1 MLEEMQPNSSSEWSD
16 LTWAE
21 QTYYL
26 AKYGY
31 TGTGALITDSSK
43 MLGQFAVPGSND
55 RLQRI
60 LEDSREN
67 VASHRSSNSL
77 IHTGPD
83 GSIIITNEGG
93 WVLPRSEQ
101 PDIYADLD
109 EQNLCHWGISQAT
122 WVPEAPYWAICSD
135 Y

>member
-1 MLEEMQPNSSSEWSD
+1 MPEEVQPNGSSEWGN

-21 QTYYL
+21 QTYYQ

-31 TGTGALITDSSK
+31 TGTDVLMTALSE
-43 MLGQFAVPGSND
+43 MFRQLGVPGSNV
-55 RLQRI
+55 RLERI
-60 LEDSREN
+60 LEDSRIN
-67 VASHRSSNSL
+67 VVSHRNSNTL

-83 GSIIITNEGG
+83 GSLLITNESG
-93 WVLPRSEQ
+93 WGLPYPEQ
-101 PDIYADLD
+101 SDIYAELD
-109 EQNLCHWGISQAT
+109 ERYMCHWEISQAT

>member
-1 MLEEMQPNSSSEWSD
+1 MPEEVQPNGSSEWGN

-21 QTYYL
+21 QTYYR

-31 TGTGALITDSSK
+31 TGTGVPITYSSNV
-43 MLGQFAVPGSND
+43 LGQLPVLGSND

-60 LEDSREN
+60 LEDSRVN
-67 VASHRSSNSL
+67 VDSRRNINAL

-83 GSIIITNEGG
+83 DSVVITNESG
-93 WVLPRSEQ
+93 WGLPHPEQ
-101 PDIYADLD
+101 SGIYMELD
-109 EQNLCHWGISQAT
+109 ERYMCHWEISQAT

>member
-1 MLEEMQPNSSSEWSD
+1 MSEEIQPNGPLEEDN

-21 QTYYL
+21 QTYYR

-31 TGTGALITDSSK
+31 TRAGVPMAASSE
-43 MLGQFAVPGSND
+43 MFRQLGVPGSNI

-60 LEDSREN
+60 LEDSRVSVVGRRN
-67 VASHRSSNSL
+67 SNAL

-83 GSIIITNEGG
+83 GSLIITNESG
-93 WVLPRSEQ
+93 WGLLYPEQ
-101 PDIYADLD
+101 SDIYAELD
-109 EQNLCHWGISQAT
+109 ERYMCHWEISQAT

>member
-1 MLEEMQPNSSSEWSD
+1 MPEEVQPNGSSEWGN

-21 QTYYL
+21 QTYYR
-26 AKYGY
+26 AKYGN
-31 TGTGALITDSSK
+31 TVVSVPITDLSK
-43 MLGQFAVPGSND
+43 MLRQPGVPGSNV

-60 LEDSREN
+60 LEDDRVN
-67 VASHRSSNSL
+67 VVSYRNRNAL

-83 GSIIITNEGG
+83 GSLIITNESG
-93 WVLPRSEQ
+93 WGLPYPEQ
-101 PDIYADLD
+101 SDINAELD
-109 EQNLCHWGISQAT
+109 ERYICHWEISQAT

>member
-1 MLEEMQPNSSSEWSD
+1 MLEEMQPNGSSEWSD

-21 QTYYL
+21 QTYYR

-31 TGTGALITDSSK
+31 TGSGVPITDSSK
-43 MLGQFAVPGSND
+43 MFGQLGVLGSND

-77 IHTGPD
+77 ILIGPD

-93 WVLPRSEQ
+93 WGLPCSEQ
-101 PDIYADLD
+101 PDIYAELD
-109 EQNLCHWGISQAT
+109 EEYLCHWEISQAT